1 MYVIIFYKS
10 KKGSKH
16 MFYRIVLIHGFFKT
30 YKDMK
35 NLEEYLTNMGYQV
48 DNLNFPLTFPKLE
61 ISVELLKNY
70 LLDIKSKKLNESE
83 EIVLIGAG
91 FGGVLIRETLKDS
104 QLKGIVDKIILI
116 SSPINDS
123 KLLRRLKRIF
133 VFIDFIFQ
141 PLSIYQKIRKDKV
154 SFDKNI
160 EVGLL
165 IGTETEGFFGSW
177 LGEFNDGL
185 VDLKDADLKDIKDKV
200 LIPIT
205 HKEIH
210 RKIGTARYINNFIT
224 KGKFKLE

>member
-1 MYVIIFYKS
+1 
-10 KKGSKH
+10 

-70 LLDIKSKKLNESE
+70 LLDIKLKKLNESE
-83 EIVLIGAG
+83 EIVLIAAG
-91 FGGVLIRETLKDS
+91 FGGILIRETLKDPN
-104 QLKGIVDKIILI
+104 LKNIVDKIILI

-133 VFIDFIFQ
+133 VFIDYIFQ
-141 PLSIYQKIRKDKV
+141 PLVIYQKLRKNKIY
-154 SFDKNI
+154 FDENI

-165 IGTETEGFFGSW
+165 IGTETEGFFSNW

-185 VDLKDADLKDIKDKV
+185 VDLKDADLNEVKDKV

-210 RKIGTARYINNFIT
+210 KKIGTARYINNFIT